1 MVALTGS
8 VCCVL
13 SARFLMVDTKVA
25 NASLAASERLE
36 RSVSYVGTSEEVA
49 SRVNSWGTFASARA
63 GNFVCNSFTLVLNL
77 RLKG

>member
-1 MVALTGS
+1 MAFTGS

-13 SARFLMVDTKVA
+13 PARFLIVDIMVS
-25 NASLAASERLE
+25 NASLAGSERLE

-63 GNFVCNSFTLVLNL
+63 GNFACNSFTLVSSL